1 MTAAATV
8 VAVGFD
14 TKVTIPNLSLVFVV
28 LMIVAGD
35 NLGLDPSLCS
45 AILGAFTFNFF
56 LRNSLAVDDPA
67 NVWAIGERRTSGPH
81 NFHSSAK
88 KGLFQ
93 HNRPVADTSSAPRDF
108 RF

>member
-28 LMIVAGD
+28 PIIVAGD
-35 NLGLDPSLCS
+35 SLGLDPSLCS
-45 AILGAFTFNFF
+45 AILGAFTFKFF
-56 LRNSLAVDDPA
+56 LTELTCRRRP
-67 NVWAIGERRTSGPH
+67 GERLGDRRETH
-81 NFHSSAK
+81 QRSSQFSFISE

>member
-35 NLGLDPSLCS
+35 SLGLDPSLCS
-45 AILGAFTFNFF
+45 AILGAFTFNFSYGTH
-56 LRNSLAVDDPA
+56 LPSTT
-67 NVWAIGERRTSGPH
+67 RRTSGRSERDAPAVLTIFIH
-81 NFHSSAK
+81 QRK
-88 KGLFQ
+88 K
-93 HNRPVADTSSAPRDF
+93 DF
-108 RF
+108 FNMG